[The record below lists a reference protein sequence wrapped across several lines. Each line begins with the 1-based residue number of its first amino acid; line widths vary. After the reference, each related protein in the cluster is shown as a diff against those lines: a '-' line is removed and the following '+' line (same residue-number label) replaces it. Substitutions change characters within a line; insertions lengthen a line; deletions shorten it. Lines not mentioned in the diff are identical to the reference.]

1 MSRCVHGYLKR
12 LCPLC
17 KHGKSQTQEE
27 WWMPYAEPLPT
38 WETLERY
45 QTALSRARA
54 YPLSENILKPDVKS
68 YTAGFSEADGYFGFY
83 SRADKPYASPVYVVN
98 VSDRGAV
105 EYISRAINRR
115 MWITEKR
122 PRHFRYGTTVIGLS
136 AIIFYRI
143 IEPALQGH
151 GREKTRFIIEHGFK
165 VSKETPK
172 QFVRTFPFGRAY
184 KREALL
190 RESQK
195 TVEITIYESP
205 ARPEAPLLELKWME
219 QEITRHY

>member
-1 MSRCVHGYLKR
+1 MS
-12 LCPLC
+12 
-17 KHGKSQTQEE
+17 
-27 WWMPYAEPLPT
+27 YAEPLPT
-38 WETLERY
+38 WETLEDY

-54 YPLSENILKPDVKS
+54 YSLSENILETDVKS
-68 YTAGFSEADGYFGFY
+68 YIAGFSEADGYFGYY
-83 SRADKPYASPVYVVN
+83 SRADKPYASPVYVVH
-98 VSDRGAV
+98 VSDKGAV
-105 EYISRAINRR
+105 EYISRAIRRR
-115 MWITEKR
+115 MWTVKKR
-122 PRHFRYGTTVIGLS
+122 PLRYGTTVIGLS

-151 GREKTRFIIEHGFK
+151 GREKTRFIIRHGFK

-184 KREALL
+184 KRKALL

-195 TVEITIYESP
+195 PVEITIYESP
-205 ARPEAPLLELKWME
+205 ARPEAPLLELKGME